1 LNVRLS
7 FIFNLKVVIVS
18 VQNRFADRKLVHA
31 IKLEEGME
39 GAGGSTSVEMADG
52 MIESLSLET
61 KDQDQPGSSRV
72 TMKTFQSSHLKN
84 RHIHGRKK
92 WMIKKKK

>member
-1 LNVRLS
+1 LLNI
-7 FIFNLKVVIVS
+7 FIIL
-18 VQNRFADRKLVHA
+18 VQNRFADRKLVGA

-39 GAGGSTSVEMADG
+39 GDGGSTSVEMADD

-61 KDQDQPGSSRV
+61 KDQDQPSSSRV

-84 RHIHGRKK
+84 RHMHGRKK
-92 WMIKKKK
+92 GMIKKKK